1 MTGASRRSWR
11 SWRSVLSSVF
21 SCAVVLGALAAAGVT
36 GSAVPIVAGS
46 GVQPAGAA
54 GVSHP
59 RATGASGATN
69 ASYAVVDSAGGVM
82 TWGGAGFYGD
92 LLATTLTKPIVGSVG
107 DPQGGYWLVASDGG
121 VFAFGQAQFWGST
134 GNITLNQP
142 IVGMATTPDGNGYW
156 LVASDGG
163 IFAFGDAQF
172 WGSTGNLT
180 LNKPIVGMAATPD
193 GNGYWL
199 VASDGGI
206 FAFGDAQFWGSTGN
220 LTLNKPIVGMAA
232 TANGNG
238 YWMTASDGGIFAFG
252 NAQFYGST
260 GNLTLNQPIV
270 GMTPT
275 PDGNGYWLV
284 AADSGIFTFG
294 DAVFSGSAQS
304 PLHPPFFP
312 APLSQTIAG
321 TVSIFND
328 VPGPQAT
335 HPDDGIMRVAFSGD
349 SIALYEGQFTINTG
363 PPYLTGNG
371 AAAGCG
377 FTNGA
382 PQHEWSDPTVDY
394 INPGACAL
402 WTQQLQWVVTRFH
415 PDVVVLQAG
424 YWECQPRLYNGSYQT
439 LADQDYSSYIASNL
453 TEAIQIAHAG
463 GAAVIVGNALY
474 DADGTPNSIVDVYN
488 QIVQTVVAQF
498 PGVAF
503 ELDTHSALDPGNAY
517 AASIDGVAVR
527 GADGVHI
534 TQAAVSDFIGPA
546 LSQLI
551 ANVGPA
557 VYDGTS

>member
-11 SWRSVLSSVF
+11 SWRSWPSVISSVF
-21 SCAVVLGALAAAGVT
+21 SCVVLLGALLAAGVT
-36 GSAVPIVAGS
+36 
-46 GVQPAGAA
+46 AA
-54 GVSHP
+54 GVSAVGGAASAATEVHP
-59 RATGASGATN
+59 HQSAATN

-92 LLATTLTKPIVGSVG
+92 LLGTTLAKPIVGSVG
-107 DPQGGYWLVASDGG
+107 DPEGGYWLVASDGG
-121 VFAFGQAQFWGST
+121 VFAFGHAEFWGST
-134 GNITLNQP
+134 GNIALNKP

-163 IFAFGDAQF
+163 IFSFGDAQF
-172 WGSTGNLT
+172 WGSTGN
-180 LNKPIVGMAATPD
+180 IR
-193 GNGYWL
+193 
-199 VASDGGI
+199 
-206 FAFGDAQFWGSTGN
+206 
-220 LTLNKPIVGMAA
+220 LNKPIVGMAA
-232 TANGNG
+232 TANGDG

-260 GNLTLNQPIV
+260 GSLTLNKPIV

-304 PLHPPFFP
+304 PLHPPFYP
-312 APLSQTIAG
+312 APLTVTIPG
-321 TVSIFND
+321 TVTIFSD

-363 PPYLTGNG
+363 PPYLTDNG

-377 FTNGA
+377 FTNGG
-382 PQHEWSDPTVDY
+382 PQHVWSNPSITSID
-394 INPGACAL
+394 PGACAL
-402 WTQQLQWVVTRFH
+402 WMQQLQWVVTRFH
-415 PDVVVLQAG
+415 PDVTVLQAG
-424 YWECQPRLYNGSYQT
+424 YWETQPRLYNGSYQT
-439 LADQDYSSYIASNL
+439 LANQDYSSYIASNL
-453 TEAIQIAHAG
+453 VEAIQIAHSDG
-463 GAAVIVGNALY
+463 GAVIVGNAAY
-474 DADGTPNSIVDVYN
+474 DADGTPNNLVDAYN
-488 QIVQTVVAQF
+488 QIVPNVVAQF

-503 ELDTHSALDPGNAY
+503 ALDTHSALDPGNAY
-517 AASIDGVAVR
+517 AASIEGVAVR
-527 GADGVHI
+527 SADGVHI

-557 VYDGTS
+557 VYAGNS

>member
-11 SWRSVLSSVF
+11 SWRSWPSVISSVF
-21 SCAVVLGALAAAGVT
+21 SCVVLLGALLAAGVT
-36 GSAVPIVAGS
+36 
-46 GVQPAGAA
+46 AA
-54 GVSHP
+54 GVSAVGGAASAATEVHP
-59 RATGASGATN
+59 HQSAATN

-92 LLATTLTKPIVGSVG
+92 LLGTTLAKPIVGSVG
-107 DPQGGYWLVASDGG
+107 DPEGGYWLVASDGG
-121 VFAFGQAQFWGST
+121 VFAFGHAEFWGST
-134 GNITLNQP
+134 GNITLNKP

-172 WGSTGNLT
+172 WGSTGNIA
-180 LNKPIVGMAATPD
+180 LNKPIVGMATTPD

-199 VASDGGI
+199 VASDGGV
-206 FAFGDAQFWGSTGN
+206 FSFGDAQFWGSTGN
-220 LTLNKPIVGMAA
+220 IRLNKPIVGMAA

-260 GNLTLNQPIV
+260 GSLTLNKPIV

-304 PLHPPFFP
+304 PLHPPFYP
-312 APLSQTIAG
+312 ASLTVTIPG
-321 TVSIFND
+321 TVTIFSD
-328 VPGPQAT
+328 VPGPQVT

-363 PPYLTGNG
+363 PPYLTDNG

-377 FTNGA
+377 FTNGG
-382 PQHEWSDPTVDY
+382 PQHEWSNPSITAID
-394 INPGACAL
+394 PGACAL
-402 WTQQLQWVVTRFH
+402 WMQQLQWVVTRFH
-415 PDVVVLQAG
+415 PDVTVLQAG
-424 YWECQPRLYNGSYQT
+424 YWETQPRLYNGSYQT
-439 LADQDYSSYIASNL
+439 LANQDYSSYLASNL
-453 TEAIQIAHAG
+453 VEAIQIAHSG
-463 GAAVIVGNALY
+463 GGAVIVGNAPY
-474 DADGTPNSIVDVYN
+474 DADGTPNNLVDAYN
-488 QIVQTVVAQF
+488 QIVPTVVAQF

-503 ELDTHSALDPGNAY
+503 ALDTHSALDPGNAY
-517 AASIDGVAVR
+517 AASINGVAVR
-527 GADGVHI
+527 SADGVHI

-557 VYDGTS
+557 VYAGNS

>member
-134 GNITLNQP
+134 GNLTLNQ
-142 IVGMATTPDGNGYW
+142 
-156 LVASDGG
+156 
-163 IFAFGDAQF
+163 
-172 WGSTGNLT
+172 
-180 LNKPIVGMAATPD
+180 PIVGMAATPD

-453 TEAIQIAHAG
+453 TEAIQIAHTG